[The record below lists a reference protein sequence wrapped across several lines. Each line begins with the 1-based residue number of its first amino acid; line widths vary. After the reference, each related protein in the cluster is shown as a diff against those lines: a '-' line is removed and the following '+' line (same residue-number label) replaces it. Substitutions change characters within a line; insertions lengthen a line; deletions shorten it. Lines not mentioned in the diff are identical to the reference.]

1 MGEEYM
7 YYCEK
12 CSLLCGEDVCSVC
25 GAKGLRVVK
34 EEDFCF
40 LTEVEEVFGKMF
52 MESLKNEGI
61 ACVASPFGSGVRSVL
76 GLSLGGYRIFVPYRH
91 YDAASEML
99 AYFTEYDDP
108 VADTLKEDILN
119 GFDRWHFE
127 SGSTEK
133 KIRKKY
139 AVGKEEDVMAFIR
152 SSVEQADDI
161 EDMGLM
167 SDGEHGIRVKSG
179 NVTLWFSESSL
190 KISI

>member
-1 MGEEYM
+1 M

-12 CSLLCGEDVCSVC
+12 CSLICEEDVCSFC
-25 GAKGLRVVK
+25 GAKGLRSVK

-40 LTEVEEVFGKMF
+40 LTQAKEYFGKMF

-61 ACVASPFGSGVRSVL
+61 KCVASPFGSGVRSVL
-76 GLSLGGYRIFVPYRH
+76 GLSLGGYRIYVPYRH
-91 YDAASEML
+91 YDEALEML
-99 AYFTEYDDP
+99 AYFTENDDP

-119 GFDRWHFE
+119 GFDRWYFE

-133 KIRKKY
+133 KIRKRY
-139 AVGKEEDVMAFIR
+139 GVGNEENVMAFIR
-152 SSVEQADDI
+152 NAVEQADDI

-179 NVTLWFSESSL
+179 NITLWFSQSSL

>member
-1 MGEEYM
+1 M

-12 CSLLCGEDVCSVC
+12 CSLLCEEEICSSC
-25 GAKGLRVVK
+25 GKQVLREVK
-34 EEDFCF
+34 EDDFCF
-40 LTEVEEVFGKMF
+40 LTEAEEVFGKML
-52 MESLKNEGI
+52 MDSLKNEGI

-108 VADTLKEDILN
+108 VADTLKEEILN
-119 GFDRWHFE
+119 GFESWHFE
-127 SGSTEK
+127 SGFAEK
-133 KIRKKY
+133 KIRQKY
-139 AVGKEEDVMAFIR
+139 GIGKEEDVMAFIR
-152 SSVEQADDI
+152 NSVEQTDDI

-167 SDGEHGIRVKSG
+167 SDGEHGIRVKSEQI
-179 NVTLWFSESSL
+179 TLWFSGESF

>member
-1 MGEEYM
+1 M

-12 CSLLCGEDVCSVC
+12 CSLLCEDAACLSC
-25 GAKGLRVVK
+25 GKKDLRVVK
-34 EEDFCF
+34 EDDFCF
-40 LTEVEEVFGKMF
+40 LTDAEEVFGKMF
-52 MESLKNEGI
+52 MDSLKNEGI
-61 ACVASPFGSGVRSVL
+61 DCVASPFGSGVRSVL
-76 GLSLGGYRIFVPYRH
+76 GLSLGGYRIYVPYRH

-99 AYFTEYDDP
+99 AYFTENDDP
-108 VADTLKEDILN
+108 VADTLKEEILN

-139 AVGKEEDVMAFIR
+139 GIGKEENVMVFIR
-152 SSVEQADDI
+152 KAVEQSEDV

-179 NVTLWFSESSL
+179 NVTLWFSESSFQ
-190 KISI
+190 ISI